1 MYFLYSIFILSL
13 ATQILL
19 IILLLLLFCFHVNI
33 NISKKKLI
41 KMKETEF
48 LKKKE
53 NEREKKTPTLNHE
66 TQKKKLKKNQ
76 FPLYPFQI
84 PNSELGAF
92 FYIKK
97 IRFHT
102 LETLTCLQ
110 FQAPDQDLQKE
121 NIINVLL
128 YKKNK
133 IKISLPYFNNNLFL
147 SFRLKSTKKRNNLC
161 R

>member
-1 MYFLYSIFILSL
+1 MKGEKRL
-13 ATQILL
+13 QHL
-19 IILLLLLFCFHVNI
+19 IT
-33 NISKKKLI
+33 K
-41 KMKETEF
+41 
-48 LKKKE
+48 LKKK
-53 NEREKKTPTLNHE
+53 NSKKIG
-66 TQKKKLKKNQ
+66 
-76 FPLYPFQI
+76 PLYTHFQI
-84 PNSELGAF
+84 PSSEPGAF

-161 R
+161 RSQQLYKISGRVEYPIRPEIFLTLHNLKNESN

>member
-53 NEREKKTPTLNHE
+53 NERGKKTPTLNHE
-66 TQKKKLKKNQ
+66 TQKKKLKKNRS
-76 FPLYPFQI
+76 PLYPF
-84 PNSELGAF
+84 PNSKFRTGSF
-92 FYIKK
+92 
-97 IRFHT
+97 
-102 LETLTCLQ
+102 
-110 FQAPDQDLQKE
+110 
-121 NIINVLL
+121 LL
-128 YKKNK
+128 YKKNTL
-133 IKISLPYFNNNLFL
+133 SYFRNTYL
-147 SFRLKSTKKRNNLC
+147 SPIPSSRSGSTKRKYNKC
-161 R
+161 SFI